1 MANLKAGPVSGYRS
15 HGPERRGDA
24 SHASPSHLGGSPMV
38 RVPFSDVKPLGDPQP
53 LNLKAEIRGLGRA
66 IMKGRRVS
74 RAIQRAQQPPGGTGM
89 TWKATPVPTSGVPGG
104 QGTGGAG
111 AGNSGWTWKAAPAP
125 PDGNS
130 TPAYGGAVYNNGGGG
145 LANAMSGSGQP
156 RAIAGPP
163 QPGPGVRVSGRP
175 PTSQARSR
183 AGRDRRAGN
192 FKAKKAGPAVIQG
205 TAEDVTPSAGAQ
217 KGPAVHSFFGR
228 DYVYGS
234 NGTGTFTGE
243 STAAGK
249 TREAAGGTIQ
259 RPVKSTR
266 KFNPDT
272 T

>member
-24 SHASPSHLGGSPMV
+24 SHASPSRAGGSPMV
-38 RVPFSDVKPLGDPQP
+38 RVPFSDVRPLGDPQP
-53 LNLKAEIRGLGRA
+53 LNLKAEARGLGRA
-66 IMKGRRVS
+66 VLKGRRVS
-74 RAIQRAQQPPGGTGM
+74 RAIQQAQQPPGGTGT
-89 TWKATPVPTSGVPGG
+89 TWRATPIPSPGTPG
-104 QGTGGAG
+104 AHGTAGNGGAK
-111 AGNSGWTWKAAPAP
+111 WTATVIPRDESP
-125 PDGNS
+125 SPS
-130 TPAYGGAVYNNGGGG
+130 YGGAALNNGGGK
-145 LANAMSGSGQP
+145 LANAMSGSSQP

-163 QPGPGVRVSGRP
+163 KPGPGVRVTGRP
-175 PTSQARSR
+175 PTSQAKSR
-183 AGRDRRAGN
+183 AGRDRRAEN
-192 FKAKKAGPAVIQG
+192 FKAKKAGPTVIQG

-217 KGPAVHSFFGR
+217 KGPAVHSYFGR
-228 DYVYGS
+228 DYVYGP

-249 TREAAGGTIQ
+249 AREAAGGTIQ